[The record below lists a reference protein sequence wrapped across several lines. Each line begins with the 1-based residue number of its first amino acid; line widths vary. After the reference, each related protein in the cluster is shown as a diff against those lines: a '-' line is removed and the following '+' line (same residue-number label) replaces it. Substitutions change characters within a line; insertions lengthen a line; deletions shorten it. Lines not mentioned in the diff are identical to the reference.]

1 MSATPLSAPERW
13 SCPKCGTAVLVYAEF
28 PERHVCL
35 PGVRTPAPRTFWYY
49 YVLGPDHE
57 VRELHLVNALADDPL
72 LRVEG
77 FDAEGRCHRWY
88 RHERGGELVF
98 TPFDPARAVEHV
110 LGYSPQLQRHEPLP
124 RAELE
129 RRALRGRHT
138 A

>member
-1 MSATPLSAPERW
+1 MASVLSEPERW
-13 SCPKCGTAVLVYAEF
+13 TCPKCGTTVLVHAEF

-35 PGVRTPAPRTFWYY
+35 PGAKRAGPRTFWYY
-49 YVLGPDHE
+49 YVLGPDSS
-57 VRELHLVNALADDPL
+57 VRELHLVNAVAEDPL

-77 FDAEGRCHRWY
+77 FDGEGQLQRWH

-110 LGYSPQLQRHEPLP
+110 LGYSPQLQRHEPIP

-129 RRALRGRHT
+129 RRAGRGRHS